1 MSTSLRNRAAA
12 GGREAA
18 ERLRVALWPIMQ
30 TSAAAGVAWY
40 LTHDVLAHPQPFF
53 APISAV
59 VCMSATNVLRARRAA
74 QMIVGVTLGIVVG
87 GAVEA
92 VLGNGWLAFS
102 VAVLAALGF
111 AVLIGRGF
119 IAQGLMFVNQSGVS
133 AILVLVFAHSGGLV
147 AERLFDAL
155 IGGGLAFVF
164 SILLFPANP
173 VTVLTAARA
182 SVLTALHDTLVQ
194 IALVINDPER
204 ADPEWPLSCV
214 DRLHNQLGG
223 LIEARSAARL
233 IVRRAPLRAAMRDTI
248 ATVDH
253 HAARLGLIGQHG
265 VAAGQDDHP
274 ARRRLVGRTT
284 ARCGRRT
291 GRGSVGGRCG
301 RGDGMR
307 APGRGPQSCRPPRI
321 RGPGPTRRRSR
332 RDCPNL
338 RRGPSG
344 GHRLSWSVTVTAS
357 RPEIP

>member
-223 LIEARSAARL
+223 LIEARSTARL
-233 IVRRAPLRAAMRDTI
+233 IVRRAPLRVAMRDTI

-253 HAARLGLIGQHG
+253 HAARLGLLASTVLQLARTITPPVDDWLAEPLH
-265 VAAGQDDHP
+265 AAVGELAEAVSAADADAATACAHLAA
-274 ARRRLVGRTT
+274 ARNHAGRLESAARDRPDVVLAEIVRTCVGDLQ
-284 ARCGRRT
+284 A
-291 GRGSVGGRCG
+291 V
-301 RGDGMR
+301 
-307 APGRGPQSCRPPRI
+307 I
-321 RGPGPTRRRSR
+321 
-332 RDCPNL
+332 DCPGL
-338 RRGPSG
+338 
-344 GHRLSWSVTVTAS
+344 
-357 RPEIP
+357 